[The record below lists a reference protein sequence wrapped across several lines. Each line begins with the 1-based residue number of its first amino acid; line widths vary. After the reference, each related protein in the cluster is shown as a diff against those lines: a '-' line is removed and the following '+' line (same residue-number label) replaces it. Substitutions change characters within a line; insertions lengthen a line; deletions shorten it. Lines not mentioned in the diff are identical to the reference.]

1 MVRKWRWVGIFAD
14 GDGARGFVQKR
25 ALPQSDKEKDDT
37 ICYWILFCSFFSIVA
52 DKSKLWETMRIGA
65 GLVCPKSIL
74 NHFVHVLTCWICTS
88 FFSSFLRTSW
98 KLPKTSA
105 SAHVFSSRWDVEL
118 FHWSHRR
125 WDLRNFPQL
134 CGLRFEHGNPHP
146 RCCGPESFQ
155 GPDWHNVSYSGAAC
169 PICSGRHRNVADE
182 CFAGA
187 ADSFFSAET
196 TSCLYRLFML

>member
-1 MVRKWRWVGIFAD
+1 MGMELGGLSRNELYPNLTRK
-14 GDGARGFVQKR
+14 
-25 ALPQSDKEKDDT
+25 KDDT

-88 FFSSFLRTSW
+88 FFSSFWGQVGNCQKHRLQHTCSQPLGRGTVSLKPQTLR
-98 KLPKTSA
+98 PKE
-105 SAHVFSSRWDVEL
+105 FSTVV
-118 FHWSHRR
+118 
-125 WDLRNFPQL
+125 
-134 CGLRFEHGNPHP
+134 GLRFEHGNPHP